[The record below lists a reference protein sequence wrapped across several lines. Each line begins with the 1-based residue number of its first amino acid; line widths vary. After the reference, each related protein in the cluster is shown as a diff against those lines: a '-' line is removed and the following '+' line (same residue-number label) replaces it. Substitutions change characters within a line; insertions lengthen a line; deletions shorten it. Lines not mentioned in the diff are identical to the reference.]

1 VDALLGGAGQAATN
15 LVGAAGR
22 LFRGVDETTEA
33 ARLARFAESNQL
45 PLMTS
50 DLYPPTTFAGKA
62 AQSIPEKIPVV
73 GTAGMRETQQ
83 VARQNFVSDVAQRYG
98 VPSDDVIMQSLAENA
113 SNVKRAA
120 GQRMSN
126 VQAAMGSDPIPLNN
140 TVRAIDDFIAD
151 TTRGGKAF
159 DEAAINRVKEFKDR
173 ILSGNNDFKL
183 LRENRTYFREF
194 IKGDSPVLTTQA
206 DAAIDKLY
214 NAMTKDITEAVS
226 AKLGARE
233 AARLREADAVYFN
246 EVQGI
251 KNTRLKNIL
260 AKGDQT
266 PELVNNMLFSKRPS
280 EVALLYRSLDQ
291 TGKQNARAA
300 VLHRAFQNF
309 ADTQSVEQFNTALKK
324 MGPQIDIM
332 FRGRDREQL
341 KGMIK
346 YLNATKRA
354 SEASVQTPTG
364 QQLIGL
370 GAIYDVT
377 AAGGSATAGA
387 ATLSGLARVYES
399 RPVAQLMLRL
409 NSAKAGSPEFDK
421 LVSDLSSALSSQ
433 AQAQTE

>member
-1 VDALLGGAGQAATN
+1 
-15 LVGAAGR
+15 
-22 LFRGVDETTEA
+22 
-33 ARLARFAESNQL
+33 
-45 PLMTS
+45 
-50 DLYPPTTFAGKA
+50 
-62 AQSIPEKIPVV
+62 
-73 GTAGMRETQQ
+73 
-83 VARQNFVSDVAQRYG
+83 
-98 VPSDDVIMQSLAENA
+98 
-113 SNVKRAA
+113 
-120 GQRMSN
+120 
-126 VQAAMGSDPIPLNN
+126 
-140 TVRAIDDFIAD
+140 
-151 TTRGGKAF
+151 
-159 DEAAINRVKEFKDR
+159 
-173 ILSGNNDFKL
+173 
-183 LRENRTYFREF
+183 
-194 IKGDSPVLTTQA
+194 
-206 DAAIDKLY
+206 
-214 NAMTKDITEAVS
+214 
-226 AKLGARE
+226 
-233 AARLREADAVYFN
+233 
-246 EVQGI
+246 
-251 KNTRLKNIL
+251 
-260 AKGDQT
+260 
-266 PELVNNMLFSKRPS
+266 MLFSKRPS

-421 LVSDLSSALSSQ
+421 LVSDLSSALTSQ